1 MGEQEKNNS
10 FIGAGNEAVNDWLR
24 EVRFK
29 KKRFGGLDEADVW
42 KKIGELNRLYEKMLI
57 AERTRYHLLLQSSQG
72 ASQTEPQQDGG
83 SSDE

>member
-10 FIGAGNEAVNDWLR
+10 FIGAGNKAVNDWLH

-57 AERTRYHLLLQSSQG
+57 AERTRYHLLLQSSQ
-72 ASQTEPQQDGG
+72 SDPQTELQQDGG
-83 SSDE
+83 SSNE